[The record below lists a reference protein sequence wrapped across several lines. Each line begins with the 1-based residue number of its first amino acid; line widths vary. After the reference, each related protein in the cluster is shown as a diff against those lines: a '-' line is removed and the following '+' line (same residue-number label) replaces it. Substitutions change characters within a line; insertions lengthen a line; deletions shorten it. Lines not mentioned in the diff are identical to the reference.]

1 MKSDPE
7 ISELWEMGIYVSTHT
22 NNCFDSFNRDLGK
35 KKKKKTRARKSLSDH
50 LFHSRHF
57 TDEETEVS
65 PEAATCPSPGYHLVA
80 KQESQLALNL
90 S

>member
-22 NNCFDSFNRDLGK
+22 NSCFDSFNRDRGK
-35 KKKKKTRARKSLSDH
+35 KNGAKKSLSDH
-50 LFHSRHF
+50 LFQPRHF
-57 TDEETEVS
+57 TDEEAEVS
-65 PEAATCPSPGYHLVA
+65 QDAATCPSPGGHLVA
-80 KQESQLALNL
+80 EQGSQLALNL

>member
-35 KKKKKTRARKSLSDH
+35 KKKKLGLERAFQIISFSHVISRMRKL
-50 LFHSRHF
+50 R
-57 TDEETEVS
+57 S
-65 PEAATCPSPGYHLVA
+65 PRRLRLAQALVTTWWPNRNPSWP
-80 KQESQLALNL
+80 
-90 S
+90 